1 MLLCHELTRKH
12 NTKEQVIKLRNRW
25 IPVNPRIWRTRY
37 DMTISV
43 GLGTGNREQQMA
55 NITNMLMAP
64 EGRSRSVWQRLRTF
78 TTLLTKLAEAAGF
91 KAPEQFFTNPSMGP
105 QKPPQP

>member
-25 IPVNPRIWRTRY
+25 IPVNPRTWRTCY

-55 NITNMLMAP
+55 NITNMLMAQKEAFQIGVATP
-64 EGRSRSVWQRLRTF
+64 ENIY
-78 TTLLTKLAEAAGF
+78 
-91 KAPEQFFTNPSMGP
+91 NP
-105 QKPPQP
+105 